1 MIKGLSHATVYVLDQ
16 DAALRFYTEA
26 LGFEVR
32 DDVRMDGGFR
42 WITVGSPTQPEL
54 RFVLFQVG
62 GSMEPEVAAHL
73 RALLESGALGVGV
86 LETDDC
92 RKTYAEL
99 SGRGFEFLS
108 PPEEQFYGIEAM
120 FRDNS
125 GNTFSLTQRK

>member
-99 SGRGFEFLS
+99 SGRGVEFLS